1 MHLFHAAENRYPHD
15 NADDLAKVVSF
26 ANAVNA
32 QGKEQN
38 GLNVENV
45 DEDIVKKVAAY
56 STCSIVSMSAFFGGL
71 IAQEV
76 VKYTGKYMPLKQ
88 WVHYDCFES
97 LPTEGTIN
105 REPMNCRYDDQIKI
119 YGRDVQEKLGN
130 IKTFMIGAGALGC
143 EYVKAMALMGLC
155 CGPNGALTVTDND
168 NIEISNLNRQFLF
181 RKVNVGHSKSATAC
195 GIAKEMNP
203 DLKVRSL

>member
-1 MHLFHAAENRYPHD
+1 MNYFGMGRSEQLHIAFAAVHLFHAAENRYPHN
-15 NADDLAKVVSF
+15 NADDLAKVVTF

-56 STCSIVSMSAFFGGL
+56 STCSIVSMTAFFGGL

-119 YGRDVQEKLGN
+119 YGRDV
-130 IKTFMIGAGALGC
+130 
-143 EYVKAMALMGLC
+143 
-155 CGPNGALTVTDND
+155 
-168 NIEISNLNRQFLF
+168 
-181 RKVNVGHSKSATAC
+181 
-195 GIAKEMNP
+195 
-203 DLKVRSL
+203 